1 MKIFLD
7 TTKILEIEEWLIQ
20 GVVDGVTTNPSIM
33 LKNGN
38 KNLKVTIVEI
48 AHAIRPYP
56 VNVEVFTDSLDEMLV
71 QAREFARWANNI
83 VVKVTIIN
91 GQGESCLR
99 VIKMLRNEGISVNCT
114 ACFSFNQA
122 VLATKAGARYV
133 SFLIGRINDEGNN
146 GSEVICKTRQWLDMW
161 RYETEII
168 AASMRTTMDVQQA
181 ALAGAHVITIPPSL
195 MTKLVDHKYS
205 QFTAQQFVKDGK
217 KAFAEENLNY

>member
-48 AHAIRPYP
+48 ANAIRPYP

-71 QAREFARWANNI
+71 QAREFACWADNI

-91 GQGESCLR
+91 GQGESCLS

-122 VLATKAGARYV
+122 VL
-133 SFLIGRINDEGNN
+133 
-146 GSEVICKTRQWLDMW
+146 
-161 RYETEII
+161 
-168 AASMRTTMDVQQA
+168 
-181 ALAGAHVITIPPSL
+181 
-195 MTKLVDHKYS
+195 
-205 QFTAQQFVKDGK
+205 
-217 KAFAEENLNY
+217 